1 MTGMKS
7 MGSCLSFLLDKMWP
21 SHDYNTALM
30 GTPSLMIVVEV
41 LLTKIKH
48 SFQSKVRNLSV
59 IKVRARI
66 QVTGSAADAV
76 DLRKKQKIQTL

>member
-1 MTGMKS
+1 
-7 MGSCLSFLLDKMWP
+7 
-21 SHDYNTALM
+21 
-30 GTPSLMIVVEV
+30 MIVVEV

-59 IKVRARI
+59 TKVRARI

>member
-1 MTGMKS
+1 
-7 MGSCLSFLLDKMWP
+7 
-21 SHDYNTALM
+21 
-30 GTPSLMIVVEV
+30 MIVVEV

-48 SFQSKVRNLSV
+48 SFQSKVRNLYV
-59 IKVRARI
+59 IKVRAWI